1 MTRRRT
7 SLRGGAN
14 IGANVLPSPGAPGKS
29 AQAPLV
35 RRVRRVTSGG
45 TIRTVLA
52 VVIFFA
58 SVFPVYWMI
67 NSSLLPGAVVRSTE
81 PHLWPDQF
89 TLDNYV
95 TVLTP
100 GTRSIDF
107 LPALRS
113 SLLVTLTAVFFAL
126 LFAFLAALALSR
138 FAFRSRRALIVG
150 VLIIQMIPA
159 EGMMIAT
166 FRVLDGWSLVNSAT
180 GLTLVYIATV
190 LPFTIWTLRG
200 FLNGVPAELEEA
212 AMVDGCSRMGA
223 FWRVTFPLLGP
234 GLAATGVFAFIQAW
248 NEFTYAL
255 VIMNRADQRTLPVW
269 LRAFV
274 QTTSATDWAVIMA
287 GSTLVAIPVI
297 IFFLIVQGR
306 MTSGLVAGAVKG

>member
-1 MTRRRT
+1 M
-7 SLRGGAN
+7 SAQ
-14 IGANVLPSPGAPGKS
+14 SPGPRVGMRPAG
-29 AQAPLV
+29 
-35 RRVRRVTSGG
+35 RRAGRRVTAGG
-45 TIRTVLA
+45 TIRTALA
-52 VVIFFA
+52 VVVFSAF
-58 SVFPVYWMI
+58 VFPVYWMI
-67 NSSLLPGAVVRSTE
+67 NSSLSPGAAVRAST
-81 PHLWPDQF
+81 PQMWPNEF

-107 LPALRS
+107 VPALRI
-113 SLLVTLTAVFFAL
+113 SLLVTLSTVVCAL

-138 FAFRSRRALIVG
+138 FRFRSRRSLIVG
-150 VLIIQMIPA
+150 VLVIQMIPA
-159 EGMMIAT
+159 EAMMIST
-166 FRVLDGWSLVNSAT
+166 FRVLDGWNLVNT
-180 GLTLVYIATV
+180 TMGLTLVYIATV

-200 FLNGVPAELEEA
+200 FLNGVPVELEEA
-212 AMVDGCSRMGA
+212 AMVDGCSRIGA
-223 FWRVTFPLLGP
+223 FWRITFRLLGP

-255 VIMNRADQRTLPVW
+255 VLMTRPDQRTLPVW

-274 QTTSATDWAVIMA
+274 QATKETDWAVIMA

-306 MTSGLVAGAVKG
+306 MASGLVAGAVKG

>member
-1 MTRRRT
+1 MST
-7 SLRGGAN
+7 
-14 IGANVLPSPGAPGKS
+14 
-29 AQAPLV
+29 QAPP
-35 RRVRRVTSGG
+35 RADERRSGRVRRRRATTRRVTVGSV
-45 TIRTVLA
+45 IRTACA
-52 VVIFFA
+52 VVVFLA
-58 SVFPVYWMI
+58 SAFPVYWMI
-67 NSSLLPGAVVRSTE
+67 NSSLLPGATVRSST
-81 PHLWPDQF
+81 PHLWPDEF

-107 LPALRS
+107 LPALRN
-113 SLLVTLTAVFFAL
+113 SLLVTLTVVFCAL

-138 FAFRSRRALIVG
+138 FRFRSRRALIVG
-150 VLIIQMIPA
+150 VLMIQMIPA
-159 EGMMIAT
+159 EGMMIST
-166 FRVLDGWSLVNSAT
+166 FRVLDGWNLVNTAA
-180 GLTLVYIATV
+180 GLILVYTATV

-248 NEFTYAL
+248 NEFTFAL
-255 VIMNRADQRTLPVW
+255 VIMTQADQRTLPVW

-274 QTTSATDWAVIMA
+274 QATKETDWAVIMA

>member
-1 MTRRRT
+1 MST
-7 SLRGGAN
+7 
-14 IGANVLPSPGAPGKS
+14 
-29 AQAPLV
+29 QAPPRAG
-35 RRVRRVTSGG
+35 RRSAAPSRARPGRPVDRRPRRRVTIGS
-45 TIRTVLA
+45 TIRTICAL
-52 VVIFFA
+52 VVFVA
-58 SVFPVYWMI
+58 STFPVYWMV
-67 NSSLLPGAVVRSTE
+67 NSSLLPGAVVRSST
-81 PHLWPDQF
+81 PHLWPDEF

-107 LPALRS
+107 LPALRIS
-113 SLLVTLTAVFFAL
+113 VIVTLSTVVFAL

-138 FAFRSRRALIVG
+138 FRFRGRRTLIIG
-150 VLIIQMIPA
+150 VLVIQMIPA
-159 EGMMIAT
+159 EAMMIST
-166 FRVLDGWSLVNSAT
+166 FRVLDGWNLVNTVT
-180 GLTLVYIATV
+180 GLTLVYVATV

-200 FLNGVPAELEEA
+200 FVNGVPAELEEA

-223 FWRVTFPLLGP
+223 FWRITFPLLAP

-248 NEFTYAL
+248 NEFTFAL
-255 VIMNRADQRTLPVW
+255 IIMNRADQRPLPVW

-274 QTTSATDWAVIMA
+274 QATKETDWAVIMA

-297 IFFLIVQGR
+297 IFFLIVQSR

>member
-1 MTRRRT
+1 MTT
-7 SLRGGAN
+7 
-14 IGANVLPSPGAPGKS
+14 VAP
-29 AQAPLV
+29 QA
-35 RRVRRVTSGG
+35 RRVRRASLGG
-45 TIRTVLA
+45 TVRTVCA
-52 VVIFFA
+52 VVIFLA
-58 SVFPVYWMI
+58 SVFPVYWMV
-67 NSSLLPGAVVRSTE
+67 NSSLLPGAIVRSST

-107 LPALRS
+107 LPALRI
-113 SLLVTLTAVFFAL
+113 SLLVTLGTVLFAL
-126 LFAFLAALALSR
+126 LFAFLGALALSR
-138 FAFRSRRALIVG
+138 FAFRSRRALIIG
-150 VLIIQMIPA
+150 LLAIQMIPA
-159 EGMMIAT
+159 EGMMIST
-166 FRVLDGWSLVNSAT
+166 FRVLNGWGLVNQVT
-180 GLTLVYIATV
+180 GLTLVYVAAV

-212 AMVDGCSRMGA
+212 AMVDGCSRFGA

-255 VIMNRADQRTLPVW
+255 VIMNKADQRTLPVW
-269 LRAFV
+269 LRSFV
-274 QTTSATDWAVIMA
+274 QATQATDWAVIMA
-287 GSTLVAIPVI
+287 GSTVVAIPVI

-306 MTSGLVAGAVKG
+306 MTSAMVAGAVKG